1 MSHARE
7 IAAAVARQLQA
18 AGHVGVFAGGC
29 VRDGFLGVEPKDY
42 DVATN
47 AHPDEIKRIFADD
60 HCIFVGEAFGV
71 IVVVREKVQVEVA
84 TFRNDGQYGDARR
97 PDSVTLLTD
106 CDWREALKGDAARRD
121 LTINAMFEDPV
132 SGEIFD
138 FFGGRD
144 DINNRVIRSVG
155 DPVLRFKEDRLRM
168 LRVVRFAAKL
178 GFKVDAALLSAL
190 KQFAPELKPGV
201 IVAWERIANEL
212 KGILTSKA
220 PVVGLDLLMETG
232 LMKEILP
239 EMLPMR
245 SFKGFQDP
253 YWHPEGSA
261 WEHTRQVVNASASRE
276 GLGEKLALFAGDEFL
291 TSSVEAS
298 LVSFPLRLALLLH
311 DIAKPRTQTWKVAR
325 RTVGPRWKQV
335 FLPYRIRVSNHG
347 HAEQGAEMAA
357 AICRRFKLPGEVT
370 KRVREIVLMHM
381 QMHDMYDPK
390 IKRSK
395 LFRLMNR
402 QEVFDLIVMQHCDS
416 IGTGRPRADRV
427 ASSHMTFYLNVMNEM
442 RNDPVVSRRPGAVH
456 LITGKHIIAHGFKA
470 GPTIGVIKE
479 AALEAQLGGEF
490 SDEAG
495 GLEWLTRHV
504 EQFRASGAAAGV
516 SPVSTVSGK
525 HCC

>member
-18 AGHVGVFAGGC
+18 AGFVGVFAGGC
-29 VRDGFLGVEPKDY
+29 VRDGFLGVEPKDF

-47 AHPDEIKRIFADD
+47 AHPDDIKRVFADD
-60 HCIFVGEAFGV
+60 HCLFVGESFGV
-71 IVVVREKVQVEVA
+71 IVVVRDKIHVEVA

-106 CDWREALKGDAARRD
+106 VDWREALKGDAARRD

-132 SGEIFD
+132 TGEIFD
-138 FFGGRD
+138 FFGGRED
-144 DINNRVIRSVG
+144 LRKRIIRSVG
-155 DPVLRFKEDRLRM
+155 DPLLRFKEDRLRM

-178 GFKVDAALLSAL
+178 GFKVDPVLLSAL

-201 IVAWERIANEL
+201 VVAWERIANEL
-212 KGILTSKA
+212 KGVLTSKA

-253 YWHPEGSA
+253 YWHPEGTA

-276 GLGEKLALFAGDEFL
+276 GLNEKLAKFAGDEFI
-291 TSSVEAS
+291 TAGIEAS
-298 LVSFPLRLALLLH
+298 LESFTLRLALLLH
-311 DIAKPRTQTWKVAR
+311 DIAKPRTQTWKIAR

-335 FLPYRIRVSNHG
+335 LLPYRIRVSNHG

-357 AICRRFKLPGEVT
+357 EICRRLKLPGEVT
-370 KRVREIVLMHM
+370 RRVREIVLMHM
-381 QMHDMYDPK
+381 QMHDFNDPK
-390 IKRSK
+390 IKRSR

-402 QEVFDLIVMQHCDS
+402 QDLFDLIVMQHCDS
-416 IGTGRPRADRV
+416 IGTARPRADRV
-427 ASSHMTFYLNVMNEM
+427 ASSLMTFYLDLFTEM
-442 RNDPVVSRRPGAVH
+442 RNDPVASRRPGAVH
-456 LITGKHIIAHGFKA
+456 LITGKHIVALGFKA
-470 GPTIGVIKE
+470 GPLIGVIKE
-479 AALEAQLGGEF
+479 AALEAQLVGEF

-495 GLEWLTRHV
+495 GLEWLNRHA
-504 EQFRASGAAAGV
+504 EQFRASGAATGV
-516 SPVSTVSGK
+516 SPVTNVSSK